1 MLLKENMKIL
11 MIGDSVTDCNRR
23 SETTAFLGDA
33 YPHLVASELYL
44 NYPDLNVEVTNMGI
58 SGDTSRMLLDRWDKD
73 VLNHSVDVLTILI
86 GINDVWRHYDS
97 TNRAVWVSKDEYI
110 KNMTYMIESMIN
122 RTKKII
128 ILSPFFLETD
138 TTQPMKAQADEYIQA
153 LRDLV
158 KKYDVIFVDLQK
170 EFEKLMEKFTYNQL
184 TFKTDKIH
192 PTMFGQYV
200 IASKILKAL
209 KS

>member
-1 MLLKENMKIL
+1 
-11 MIGDSVTDCNRR
+11 
-23 SETTAFLGDA
+23 
-33 YPHLVASELYL
+33 
-44 NYPDLNVEVTNMGI
+44 
-58 SGDTSRMLLDRWDKD
+58 
-73 VLNHSVDVLTILI
+73 
-86 GINDVWRHYDS
+86 
-97 TNRAVWVSKDEYI
+97 
-110 KNMTYMIESMIN
+110 
-122 RTKKII
+122 
-128 ILSPFFLETD
+128 
-138 TTQPMKAQADEYIQA
+138 MKAQADEYIQA

-158 KKYDVIFVDLQK
+158 KKYDVIFIDLQK